1 MVLHQGDSTMK
12 KILILLSNPKNSVQ
26 LRLGEEIREIKEALK
41 QSKNREQF
49 EIVSE
54 SAVRV
59 KDLRRALLEYEPA
72 IVHFSGHGSG
82 SDGLILENDSGE
94 TQLVSSEALAK
105 LFKQFQQEVQCV
117 VLNAC
122 YSEEQAQA
130 IHQYIDCVVGMKK
143 AVGDV
148 AAINFSTAFYEALGA
163 GKSYDKCFNFACNA
177 IDLEGIPESDTPQ
190 IRYRPRHYISDIQET
205 QQAKNTDNSS
215 SQPSFTPAININ
227 GNLSNSPV
235 SQARRDANQ
244 TSHQS
249 QSFGDVSFRGTG
261 NNFNPFN
268 RVHGNVNIDQ
278 SKTETIGAN
287 SELQAALNELKKL
300 KQEIASTNSLSVLQK
315 KQAEIPVEILETELK
330 KPQPNKSLIDEAV
343 EALKKGLE
351 GVEMLAEPVMKVA
364 AILAKVW
371 V

>member
-1 MVLHQGDSTMK
+1 MK

-49 EIVSE
+49 QVESE

-82 SDGLILENDSGE
+82 TNGLILENDSGE
-94 TQLVSSEALAK
+94 TQLVSSEALAQ

-122 YSEEQAQA
+122 YSEEQAKA
-130 IHQYIDCVVGMKK
+130 IHQYIDCVVGMNK

-163 GKSYDKCFNFACNA
+163 GKSYDKCFNFACNS

-205 QQAKNTDNSS
+205 QQAKNTDDSS
-215 SQPSFTPAININ
+215 FQPMSE
-227 GNLSNSPV
+227 
-235 SQARRDANQ
+235 
-244 TSHQS
+244 QS
-249 QSFGDVSFRGTG
+249 QSPSITLSDNATWNLSKSQFGGQIIGRDNIQTQ
-261 NNFNPFN
+261 NFYS
-268 RVHGNVNIDQ
+268 DQ
-278 SKTETIGAN
+278 PEKQLTVTEVVTLIQKIETIFQNTDLPATYQEKAQNYIENAQEAVQEDEPDKTYAAKSLQKAN
-287 SELQAALNELKKL
+287 KVLKDANLWPKFQPELQPLFTQLEPWLEVSS
-300 KQEIASTNSLSVLQK
+300 QTLSK
-315 KQAEIPVEILETELK
+315 F
-330 KPQPNKSLIDEAV
+330 
-343 EALKKGLE
+343 
-351 GVEMLAEPVMKVA
+351 
-364 AILAKVW
+364 
-371 V
+371 